1 MVRLPMSRY
10 TGPRV
15 KVMRALGVELPGLS
29 QKKIEK
35 RPYPPGQHGQARKKL
50 SEYAVR
56 LREKQKIRMNY
67 GVTEKQLRGLMDEAR
82 SSKSETGFKLIEL
95 LERRLDNVVFR
106 AGFARSIPAARQ
118 LVNHGHFLVNGKRV
132 DIASYRVNKGQ
143 VIEVREKSKKLG
155 SIESGAAVAGTFQ
168 TGWLDVDNEN
178 KKATVSALPDET
190 SILFECRVQLVV
202 EFYSQ
207 KL

>member
-1 MVRLPMSRY
+1 MSRY

-15 KVMRALGVELPGLS
+15 KVMRALGIELPGLS

-118 LVNHGHFLVNGKRV
+118 LVNHGHFLINGKRV
-132 DIASYRVNKGQ
+132 DIASYRVQKGQ

-155 SIESGAAVAGTFQ
+155 SIEAGAAVAGTFQ
-168 TGWLDVDNEN
+168 TGWLDVDQEN
-178 KKATVSALPDET
+178 KKATVSSLPDET
-190 SILFECRVQLVV
+190 SILFEVRVQLVV